1 MSGHSKWHSIKHA
14 KGIADAKRGQL
25 FTKLTREIIIAVRQG
40 GASPEGNSRLR
51 LAIQKAKDARMPG
64 ENIQRAI
71 QKGEGNVEGQQ
82 MVEATFEGYGPG
94 GSAIMV
100 DVVSDNRN
108 RAVQELRSAFTRA
121 GGNLG
126 ESGSVGWMFESRGVI
141 SLSTEDKDID
151 DLTLKAID
159 AGAEDVNPQGDYIE
173 IYTKP
178 NELEMVR
185 KALEKQGISVDS
197 AELAKVPRTTVGL
210 DEHASFQV
218 LRMLERLEEMDDVQ
232 NVYSNVDFT
241 DDIVEKYHSQA
252 STK

>member
-14 KGIADAKRGQL
+14 KGLADAKRGQL

-40 GASPEGNSRLR
+40 GSNPDGNARLR

-64 ENIQRAI
+64 DNIKRAI
-71 QKGEGNVEGQQ
+71 EKGEGNTEGSQ

-100 DVVSDNRN
+100 DIVSDNRN
-108 RAVQELRSAFTRA
+108 RAVQELRSAFTRS

-126 ESGSVGWMFESRGVI
+126 ENGSVAWMFENRGVI
-141 SLSTEDKDID
+141 TVSNEDKNID
-151 DLTLKAID
+151 DLTLSAID
-159 AGAEDVNPQGDYIE
+159 AGAEDVIPQSDYIE
-173 IYTKP
+173 IYTAP
-178 NELEMVR
+178 SELEMVR
-185 KALEKQGISVDS
+185 KALEKSGVEVQS
-197 AELAKVPRTTVGL
+197 AELSKIPKTTISL
-210 DEHASFQV
+210 DEHSSLQT

-241 DDIVEKYHSQA
+241 DEIMEKYREQS
-252 STK
+252 K

>member
-14 KGIADAKRGQL
+14 KGLADAKRGQL

-40 GASPEGNSRLR
+40 GSNPDGNARLR

-64 ENIQRAI
+64 DNIKRAI
-71 QKGEGNVEGQQ
+71 EKGEGNTEGSQ

-100 DVVSDNRN
+100 DIVSDNRN
-108 RAVQELRSAFTRA
+108 RAVQELRSAFTRS

-126 ESGSVGWMFESRGVI
+126 ENGSVAWMFENRGVI
-141 SLSTEDKDID
+141 TVSNEDKNID
-151 DLTLKAID
+151 DLTLSAID
-159 AGAEDVNPQGDYIE
+159 AGAEDVVPQSDYVE
-173 IYTKP
+173 IYTAP
-178 NELEMVR
+178 SELEMVR
-185 KALEKQGISVDS
+185 KALEKSGVEVQS
-197 AELAKVPRTTVGL
+197 AELSKIPKTTISL
-210 DEHASFQV
+210 DEHSSLQT

-241 DDIVEKYHSQA
+241 DEIMEKYREQS
-252 STK
+252 K